1 MITVVVVVVAKN
13 CLLQRFF
20 VSRLGF
26 QILNRAET
34 RRLTRRVREDRR
46 IRIVSGAQ
54 ELVYSVP
61 T

>member
-13 CLLQRFF
+13 GLLQRFF

-34 RRLTRRVREDRR
+34 RRLTRRVRRT
-46 IRIVSGAQ
+46 GGF
-54 ELVYSVP
+54 ELFLAHRN
-61 T
+61 